1 MNLGLTL
8 MHFLLLVP
16 RLERLLE
23 IPGIRE
29 FVPQGLM
36 ANLRNEEELLK
47 RRQWFPKYY
56 YLKLNSFVNR

>member
-47 RRQWFPKYY
+47 RRQ
-56 YLKLNSFVNR
+56 

>member
-29 FVPQGLM
+29 FV
-36 ANLRNEEELLK
+36 NLSTGTEKISGIK
-47 RRQWFPKYY
+47 R
-56 YLKLNSFVNR
+56 